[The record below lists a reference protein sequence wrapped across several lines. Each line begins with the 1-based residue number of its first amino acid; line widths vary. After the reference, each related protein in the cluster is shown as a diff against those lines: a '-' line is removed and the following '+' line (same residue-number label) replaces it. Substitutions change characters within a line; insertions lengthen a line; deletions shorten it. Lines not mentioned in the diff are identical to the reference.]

1 MIQLAVVSGKGGTGK
16 TVLTGGIAHCSTRS
30 MVLADCD
37 VDASN
42 LEFIL
47 SPRLIDRRNFFG
59 MDAASIDSDL
69 CTACGTC
76 SGVCRFGAVATNGEV
91 FSIRTRM
98 CEGCGVCR
106 LACPAGAVTLRPRVC
121 GEIFYSG
128 TRYGNLV
135 HARLAPGA
143 PNSGLLV
150 AEVRKTA
157 ILRNP
162 DSDLML
168 IDGPPGTGCPLISTV
183 SGTDVVLAVT
193 EPSRSGLH
201 DLERLVRVCRT
212 FRPEIFA
219 VINKWDLDPDI
230 SEIIRQYC
238 RSEDIPV
245 IGIIPYDEGVMAAVR
260 NGKPVTASHSPSA
273 EAIQGIWDDLA
284 RKLW

>member
-16 TVLTGGIAHCSTRS
+16 TVFTGGIAHCSIRS

-69 CTACGTC
+69 CTACGIC

-91 FSIRTRM
+91 FSIRART

-106 LACPAGAVTLRPRVC
+106 LACPAGAVTMRPRVC

-150 AEVRKTA
+150 AEVKKTA

-162 DSDLML
+162 DCALML

-245 IGIIPYDEGVMAAVR
+245 IGSIPYDEGVMAAVR